1 MSIMTFPFGYT
12 DYNDALHNGKLF
24 TPDEAKNLKDG
35 DEAIILITHDK
46 DDDFSLENRLFKGS
60 VRVLSDG
67 IDVEGYFFDFTDP
80 DFNGPDGGG
89 FLLHPKSE
97 SDDLKPV
104 VIGEFSPK
112 DKFIEFIGGSN
123 HVNFLSKE
131 AYIEG
136 KQLSGLDYDG
146 IKFKLTICDEGTVN
160 FEEVGSNMT
169 TSEQRGRLLELISDK
184 TLVPY
189 RQRWCVRELEFESV
203 QHIKGKSIPLFL
215 SVEYQRPIDKLASIF
230 DEVETP
236 EIKEDLGSKLDI
248 LMSMFGED
256 SSVEETE
263 EDDVEIEVVEE
274 VSSYQS
280 TLEASF
286 AKMKQEKIDE
296 IKSRIS
302 QKEKDVRKF
311 ETDVVQSQKKVEDA
325 KSELKLLEDRLE
337 TLQPVEPF
345 NGYYFNVS
353 ERMNE
358 KVDLE
363 PEISELILSKVRKI
377 KGINAEAFMKLF
389 ENGEYQIRLGQNQD
403 GVLTEIM
410 DYESLPETVRKQLAG
425 MNIRL
430 EPIDPSDAAMVA
442 MGVTD
447 VAVMRAKLKYVGELS
462 WGEIVQKMIKLGF
475 GQESE
480 FDKMCGS
487 NSFESHVER
496 KTEDRIKKF
505 NEASVDKD
513 GNLVWDDNDEW
524 DEDMEEMYG
533 DIKDDDFI
541 FAIHE
546 EEDATN
552 ELGDPKIVFCVNP
565 LSYGKNIA
573 YDQHLEHLLKSR
585 FPEIKALGDCFEEL
599 EEATFDIWD
608 EKTDSHWDVEQVVD
622 FLCKIGIKPSVKYQT
637 HCSQKDLQLL
647 KDTVNKLGHQNL
659 MLD

>member
-24 TPDEAKNLKDG
+24 TLDEAKNLKDG
-35 DEAIILITHDK
+35 DEAIVLITHDK
-46 DDDFSLENRLFKGS
+46 DDDYSLENRLFKGT

-80 DFNGPDGGG
+80 DFNDPDGGG
-89 FLLHPKSE
+89 LLLHPKSE
-97 SDDLKPV
+97 SDDLKPL

-184 TLVPY
+184 TLVSY

-203 QHIKGKSIPLFL
+203 QHIKGYSIPLFL

-248 LMSMFGED
+248 LMSMFDEE
-256 SSVEETE
+256 SVEVID
-263 EDDVEIEVVEE
+263 EDDIEIEVVEE
-274 VSSYQS
+274 VPNYQS

-302 QKEKDVRKF
+302 QKVKDVSKF
-311 ETDVVQSQKKVEDA
+311 EIDVVQSQKKVEEA

-363 PEISELILSKVRKI
+363 PEISELILSKVKKI

-389 ENGEYQIRLGQNQD
+389 ESGEYQIRIGQNQD

-608 EKTDSHWDVEQVVD
+608 EKTDLHWDVEQVVD
-622 FLCKIGIKPSVKYQT
+622 FLCKAGIKPSVEYQT
-637 HCSQKDLQLL
+637 HCSLKDLQLL